1 MGELNRSSREMRMTY
16 DLEPIDAP
24 RLAGFSLRAVTSLL
38 ESPLTRWALLPTLMR
53 NAGVDRFRGIEL
65 QEAPSVRPPL
75 PRVGT
80 LAAGEERR
88 ELGTL
93 TAAKPPQTPGHGFST
108 AADYVR
114 AYLDGATT
122 PTEVAERAA
131 EEMRKL
137 DDRDPAMNLMV
148 VSDVDDLQRQA
159 LASAARYARG
169 KPLGPLDGVPVAIK
183 DELDQVPYPTR
194 VGTSFLGRSPATED
208 AEVVARL
215 RAGGALLLGKAAMTE
230 IGIVVSGFNPHF
242 GTPRNPYGPGPYTG
256 GSSSGP
262 AAVVGCGLS
271 PISVGADGGG
281 SIRTPASLCGV
292 VGLKA
297 TYGRISEHGAAP
309 LCWSVAHV
317 GPFGATAADAAL
329 AYAMMAGPDPKDP
342 NSTSQPAMTVEALDP
357 DLSGVRLG
365 VYRPWFEDATE
376 PVVAACQE
384 RLDALQQCGAEVVE
398 VELPD
403 LDLARVAHL
412 ITISSEM
419 LTSMEQHMDEHG
431 RDFGLD
437 VRTSLALA
445 RSLTSR
451 DYVRAQR
458 ARTRVTAHFE
468 RALQQVHAIITPT
481 TGCTAPAIRP
491 DVLPSGESDLALLSA
506 LMRYVFPA
514 NLTGHPAISFP
525 AGYDGQGLPV
535 GMQAIGRPW
544 DEWLLFRLAAAAE
557 QSLERRPPVVRVRLL
572 D

>member
-1 MGELNRSSREMRMTY
+1 MPY
-16 DLEPIDAP
+16 DLEPIAAP
-24 RLAGFSLRAVTSLL
+24 RLAGLSLRLVTHLL
-38 ESPLTRWALLPTLMR
+38 ENPLTRWALLPTLTR
-53 NAGVDRFRGIEL
+53 NAGVDRFRGAEID
-65 QEAPSVRPPL
+65 EAPAVRPPL
-75 PRVGT
+75 PQVGE
-80 LAAGEERR
+80 LAAGDERR
-88 ELGTL
+88 DLGPL
-93 TAAKPPQTPGHGFST
+93 VGSNVAETAGYRFST

-122 PTEVAERAA
+122 PTEVATRAC

-137 DDRDPAMNLMV
+137 DERDPAMHVMV
-148 VSDVDDLQRQA
+148 VYDADDLQRQA
-159 LASAARYARG
+159 QASADRYAAG
-169 KPLGPLDGVPVAIK
+169 EPLGPLDGVPVAVK

-194 VGTSFLGRSPATED
+194 VGTSFLGRSPASED

-215 RAGGALLLGKAAMTE
+215 RDAGALLLGKAAMTE
-230 IGIVVSGFNPHF
+230 IGIVVSGFNPHH
-242 GTPRNPYGPGPYTG
+242 GTTRNPYGPAHYPG

-262 AAVVGCGLS
+262 ASAVGCGLS

-281 SIRTPASLCGV
+281 SIRIPASLCGV

-329 AYAMMAGPDPKDP
+329 AYAVMAGPDPRDP
-342 NSTSQPAMTVEALDP
+342 NSTSQPALAVEPLET
-357 DLSGVRLG
+357 DLAGLRLG
-365 VYRPWFEDATE
+365 VYRPWFEDAE
-376 PVVAACQE
+376 PAVVEACTE
-384 RLDALQQCGAEVVE
+384 RLDALQQLGAEVVE
-398 VELPD
+398 IEIPD

-419 LTSMEQHMDEHG
+419 LTSLEPYMDEHG
-431 RDFGLD
+431 SDLGLD

-458 ARTRVTAHFE
+458 ARTRACAHFQ
-468 RALQQVHAIITPT
+468 RALREVDAIVTPT

-491 DVLPSGESDLALLSA
+491 DVLPHGESDLALLSA
-506 LMRYVFPA
+506 LMRFVFPS

-525 AGYDGQGLPV
+525 AGYDEQSLPV

-544 DEWLLFRLAAAAE
+544 DEWLLLRLAAAAE
-557 QSLERRPPVVRVRLL
+557 QTLERRPPVVGLRLM